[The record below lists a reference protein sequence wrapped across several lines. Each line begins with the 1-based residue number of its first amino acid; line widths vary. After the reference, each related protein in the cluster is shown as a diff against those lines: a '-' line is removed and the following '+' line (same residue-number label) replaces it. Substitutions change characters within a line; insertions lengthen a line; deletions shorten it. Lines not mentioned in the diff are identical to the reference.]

1 MSKERPILFNG
12 EMVRAILDGRKTQ
25 TRRVVK
31 PQPEHGLQPCHYSK
45 TGWAKSFAPNPSING
60 DSACT
65 CIPVKCPFGS
75 VGDRLR
81 ISENVKVKAFCEDW
95 YSVMFDADNL
105 YLERPCDVG
114 LMQKIKDY
122 KTGYLR
128 GVHLSTAFARPTR
141 LEITGVRVE
150 RLNDISERD
159 AIAEGIELAPRGIK
173 PQRFKHYTSGQY
185 TPLPRHSFESLW
197 QSINGPASWAANPW
211 VWVVSFKRITAQ

>member
-1 MSKERPILFNG
+1 MKTQVKERPILFKG

-31 PQPEHGLQPCHYSK
+31 GPYSDWEK
-45 TGWAKSFAPNPSING
+45 FTFTGNFDCDAGRVFQFDTRN
-60 DSACT
+60 
-65 CIPVKCPFGS
+65 VFHQMFCPFGS

-105 YLERPCDVG
+105 YLERQCDVG

-128 GVHLSTAFARPTR
+128 GVHLSPAFARPTR

-150 RLNDISERD
+150 RLQEITRGDCMDEGCPFPN
-159 AIAEGIELAPRGIK
+159 IAKETDPKQWFAD
-173 PQRFKHYTSGQY
+173 
-185 TPLPRHSFESLW
+185 LW
-197 QSINGPASWAANPW
+197 QSINGPDSWAANPW
-211 VWVVSFKRITAQ
+211 VWVVEFKKVSE